1 MNFIEIQ
8 NFPMKETEKLN
19 HISNIVI
26 RYFNGE
32 KIDLSKIEIDYS
44 ENKNFK
50 VFWET
55 CRKIPFGE
63 TKSYKWLADNSQK
76 NKAYRFAGLS
86 MSKNPLPLFIP
97 CHRVIS
103 SNGKIGGFQ
112 GGEKMKI
119 KLINLEK
126 KKSIS

>member
-1 MNFIEIQ
+1 
-8 NFPMKETEKLN
+8 
-19 HISNIVI
+19 
-26 RYFNGE
+26 
-32 KIDLSKIEIDYS
+32 
-44 ENKNFK
+44 
-50 VFWET
+50 
-55 CRKIPFGE
+55 
-63 TKSYKWLADNSQK
+63 
-76 NKAYRFAGLS
+76 
-86 MSKNPLPLFIP
+86 IP